1 MPAKADEL
9 WATHEV
15 TLLAKIA
22 NALRVKDF
30 RPIAVLPVLYKLY
43 SRVLYM
49 LAETTCRSLAEP
61 QFAFRKFHQAH
72 EVVFILRQLVE
83 KAVEW
88 RSPHLYVMDGDI
100 KKAYDFTSHKAF
112 AEAARGQGMDEVLI
126 LAWLREWR
134 RMKSVFRLDSE
145 TTSAEIQRTR
155 SLPQGDPAAPMLFNL
170 ILDTL
175 AGRFAEIA
183 VENR

>member
-1 MPAKADEL
+1 MKARSARLGYQVAPELRAAPPPHMASAKDEL

-15 TLLAKIA
+15 TLLAKIPK
-22 NALRVKDF
+22 ALRVKDF

-83 KAVEW
+83 KAVE
-88 RSPHLYVMDGDI
+88 
-100 KKAYDFTSHKAF
+100 
-112 AEAARGQGMDEVLI
+112 
-126 LAWLREWR
+126 
-134 RMKSVFRLDSE
+134 
-145 TTSAEIQRTR
+145 
-155 SLPQGDPAAPMLFNL
+155 
-170 ILDTL
+170 
-175 AGRFAEIA
+175 
-183 VENR
+183 